1 MLFVLQALLSKILRA
16 VCANRGA
23 TFMWAHT
30 LHQIVNNLNVLFLIV
45 VMGQSNGKHKS

>member
-1 MLFVLQALLSKILRA
+1 VPFAQIVAQLL
-16 VCANRGA
+16 CG
-23 TFMWAHT
+23 AHT